1 MKRILMLFIASC
13 LLFLQMGCS
22 SVNAAYNIFSNGT
35 TVTLD
40 DGASIQIPN
49 TLEIQSEDYRA
60 FIRRHGGPV
69 PILGG
74 NKVICQARGL
84 NADMLSGQRHPHY
97 VRVILEYSRL
107 EESEETYKKGLGHYT
122 QADLNE
128 LTNMYAQ
135 MLRMDKVGNRFFDF
149 EPAYIGRMSD
159 GECIIQKYKRQLN
172 NNPVVQCI
180 MYIIPHMDKMY
191 TITVAYRISEFGLWC
206 KEYNDIRD
214 VIYTFTTRN

>member
-60 FIRRHGGPV
+60 FVRRYGVPA

-74 NKVICQARGL
+74 NKVICQ
-84 NADMLSGQRHPHY
+84 
-97 VRVILEYSRL
+97 SR
-107 EESEETYKKGLGHYT
+107 
-122 QADLNE
+122 
-128 LTNMYAQ
+128 
-135 MLRMDKVGNRFFDF
+135 
-149 EPAYIGRMSD
+149 
-159 GECIIQKYKRQLN
+159 
-172 NNPVVQCI
+172 
-180 MYIIPHMDKMY
+180 
-191 TITVAYRISEFGLWC
+191 
-206 KEYNDIRD
+206 
-214 VIYTFTTRN
+214 